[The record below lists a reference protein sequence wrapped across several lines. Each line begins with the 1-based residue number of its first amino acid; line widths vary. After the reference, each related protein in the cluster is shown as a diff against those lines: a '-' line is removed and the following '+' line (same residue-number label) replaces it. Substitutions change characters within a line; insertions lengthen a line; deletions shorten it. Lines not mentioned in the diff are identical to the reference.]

1 MIPQM
6 KKAFCNLFFPGYIS
20 RVLLLNEVE
29 FTTRN
34 LNPQILRTIIHSLN
48 KHVLVNY
55 FEALFLL
62 SC

>member
-1 MIPQM
+1 MNPQM
-6 KKAFCNLFFPGYIS
+6 KRAFFNLFFPGYS
-20 RVLLLNEVE
+20 SSVLLLNEAE
-29 FTTRN
+29 FTIQN
-34 LNPQILRTIIHSLN
+34 LNPQILRNIIHSLN